1 MKTQKKNLSRIIRVT
16 IFFFYLDYIY
26 TAVCSLSASV
36 RNSWLVASP
45 SLESHGVFV
54 ILNSDRTLVLW
65 DAGTSVEVV
74 EGSSTKPKKK
84 ISSSLCHIHIFKND
98 HIKFQIALFQR
109 VFFLSNINTH
119 ELTPSARYTDFLCG
133 DDWRIV
139 VVGYG
144 VAAVFAALGIDEM
157 NTII

>member
-1 MKTQKKNLSRIIRVT
+1 M
-16 IFFFYLDYIY
+16 
-26 TAVCSLSASV
+26 CSLSASV

-74 EGSSTKPKKK
+74 EGSSTKPIKNLLHFVTSIYLKTI
-84 ISSSLCHIHIFKND
+84 ISFIKN
-98 HIKFQIALFQR
+98 QISNCLISTG
-109 VFFLSNINTH
+109 FFLSNINTH

-133 DDWRIV
+133 DDWRII

-157 NTII
+157 NTVI

>member
-1 MKTQKKNLSRIIRVT
+1 MPYFN
-16 IFFFYLDYIY
+16 
-26 TAVCSLSASV
+26 
-36 RNSWLVASP
+36 
-45 SLESHGVFV
+45 G
-54 ILNSDRTLVLW
+54 
-65 DAGTSVEVV
+65 
-74 EGSSTKPKKK
+74 
-84 ISSSLCHIHIFKND
+84 
-98 HIKFQIALFQR
+98 

-157 NTII
+157 NTIIGKGNVIFVVCYQRSAKVQGRN

>member
-1 MKTQKKNLSRIIRVT
+1 MRALRLKWLKALQLNQKKN
-16 IFFFYLDYIY
+16 IFFTLSHPYIY
-26 TAVCSLSASV
+26 KRSYL
-36 RNSWLVASP
+36 L
-45 SLESHGVFV
+45 L
-54 ILNSDRTLVLW
+54 RT
-65 DAGTSVEVV
+65 
-74 EGSSTKPKKK
+74 
-84 ISSSLCHIHIFKND
+84 
-98 HIKFQIALFQR
+98 KFQIALFQR
-109 VFFLSNINTH
+109 FFFLSNINTH

>member
-1 MKTQKKNLSRIIRVT
+1 MRALRLKWLKALQLNQKKKYLLHFVTSIYLKTIISF
-16 IFFFYLDYIY
+16 IKNQISNCLI
-26 TAVCSLSASV
+26 
-36 RNSWLVASP
+36 
-45 SLESHGVFV
+45 
-54 ILNSDRTLVLW
+54 
-65 DAGTSVEVV
+65 
-74 EGSSTKPKKK
+74 STG
-84 ISSSLCHIHIFKND
+84 
-98 HIKFQIALFQR
+98 
-109 VFFLSNINTH
+109 FFLSNINTH